1 MKRAVTLLPLILLPV
16 TLLPLLLI
24 LASCGDEGAAPKT
37 ARDREAPA
45 ATQPQRQPTDREQ
58 RIAGEAAAALKLYYR
73 AIEAGD
79 YRSAYRMRTQGRV
92 DEARFAANYAA
103 YEHFHAVV
111 GTPSFPADADGFTY
125 VQMPVMITGRFK
137 GGKPF
142 GSSGNVMV
150 RRPTNGAAGS
160 WKVLAES

>member
-1 MKRAVTLLPLILLPV
+1 MKRAVTYLPLILLPV
-16 TLLPLLLI
+16 VLLPLLLI
-24 LASCGDEGAAPKT
+24 LASRGDEAAAPT
-37 ARDREAPA
+37 PAGAPKASA
-45 ATQPQRQPTDREQ
+45 ATQPQRQPTEREL
-58 RIAGEAAAALKLYYR
+58 RIAEEAAAALKLYYR

-103 YEHFHAVV
+103 YEHFRAVV
-111 GTPSFPADADGFTY
+111 GAPSFPADADGFTY